1 MALPDFRINP
11 YVAPYVG
18 GLNKE
23 IGETID
29 QRVKTYEAAA
39 EFDDVLGYQ
48 TDTLKQQIAP
58 FEADNSYASELMNKY
73 RQGIAERAEKG
84 DYENMTREVKR
95 NARQF
100 AQEVTPLMAR
110 KEAFNAYRKELQDRH
125 EKGDID
131 TEMYTAALNRTVSD
145 NSNIDRTAV
154 MSGSFSGVRPSKR
167 EDISKLLDDA
177 IKGMEQQGYI
187 GKIQVNPDGT
197 YSVQGGKYRK
207 AEDILE
213 AAKQYLVGSSS
224 YRNYA
229 TSLGALGLEQ
239 KLASETASGLQYV
252 ANKYK
257 FHTPDATQGFV
268 PQTWLDWYDQK
279 TYKPSMSPSSVTD
292 NPNATNQFE
301 NTKFVNGFV
310 GRDTDYQ
317 RFNSTDGSYTSFTDA
332 QGKPITVEEAKKRR
346 SNEQLVGMTKA
357 GEAFAGQTDAYIV
370 NEKTVDKEQAQAIQN
385 QQNEAFTKLVQ
396 DTYLKERG
404 YVTHNDAERQ
414 AILSANNNR
423 WNSSEYRKQTYDTYK
438 KAIEQHKTTETFKWN
453 KFKPSST
460 KLVGDIQ
467 NIGKNSGVL
476 ETNLAGRPVSVL
488 TKSNDIPLKTGYQ
501 DGKKDINTVLSKLDG
516 WKPVS
521 MVDNGVLAFNPHDG
535 VPASSVT
542 LTLEKNGEYRQVELG
557 VGINQRDQTPKLQ
570 TLQNVALAHLSGNG
584 GVIQVPGTDGFKYKV
599 ISIPNQINPDSNS
612 PGFTSYVVGMDKN
625 NKEVGDRVLF
635 DQFIY
640 QMGNQLGDEFNRFAN
655 NE

>member
-23 IGETID
+23 LGETVD

-48 TDTLKQQIAP
+48 TDTLRQQIAP
-58 FEADNSYASELMNKY
+58 FEADSQYAGELMNKY
-73 RQGIAERAEKG
+73 RTGINERADKG
-84 DYENMTREVKR
+84 DYENMLREVKR

-100 AQEVTPLMAR
+100 SQEITPLIAR
-110 KEAFNAYRKELQDRH
+110 KEAFNAYRTKIQDAYQ
-125 EKGDID
+125 KGDID
-131 TEMYTAALNRTVSD
+131 TEMYNAAMQKTIAD
-145 NSNIDRTAV
+145 NSNVDRTAV
-154 MSGSFSGVRPSKR
+154 MSGAFSGFQPSKR

-207 AEDILE
+207 AEDILQ
-213 AAKQYLVGSSS
+213 AAQQFLLGSSGYKS
-224 YRNYA
+224 YA
-229 TSLGALGLEQ
+229 TTLGALGLNQ
-239 KLASETASGLQYV
+239 KLASETANGLQYV

-257 FHTPDATQGFV
+257 FHTPDAQQGFA

-292 NPNATNQFE
+292 NPNAINKFE
-301 NTKFVNGFV
+301 GFKFINGNLA
-310 GRDTDYQ
+310 RDTDYYAL
-317 RFNSTDGSYTSFTDA
+317 NKDGNYIAYFGHD
-332 QGKPITVEEAKKRR
+332 GNPITVASKEGLDKARGY
-346 SNEQLVGMTKA
+346 SSVGAGGVGNSSPELNYTSRLLEPEMAARLKA
-357 GEAFAGQTDAYIV
+357 E
-370 NEKTVDKEQAQAIQN
+370 QN
-385 QQNEAFTKLVQ
+385 QEFTKLVQ
-396 DTYLKERG
+396 DTYLKQRG
-404 YVTHNDAERQ
+404 KITLNENERQ
-414 AILSANNNR
+414 AILSANNNT
-423 WNSSEYRKQTYDTYK
+423 WNNPEYRKQVYDTYQ
-438 KAIEQHKTTETFKWN
+438 KAIQQHKTTETFKWN

-460 KLVGDIQ
+460 KLVGDIN

-476 ETNLAGRPVSVL
+476 ETSLAGRPVAVL
-488 TKSNDIPLKTGYQ
+488 TKSGDIPLKTGYQ
-501 DGKKDINTVLSKLDG
+501 DGKKDINTVLSKLSD

-542 LTLEKNGEYRQVELG
+542 LLLEKNGEYRQVELA

-570 TLQNVALAHLSGNG
+570 TLQNVATAHLSGNG
-584 GVIQVPGTDGFKYKV
+584 GIVQVPGTDGFKYKV

-612 PGFTSYVVGMDKN
+612 PGFTSYVVGMDKD
-625 NKEVGDRVLF
+625 NKEVGDKVLF

-640 QMGNQLGDEFNRFAN
+640 QMGNQLGDEFNRFNN

>member
-11 YVAPYVG
+11 YVSPYVG
-18 GLNKE
+18 GVNREL
-23 IGETID
+23 GETID

-58 FEADNSYASELMNKY
+58 FEADNQYASELMNKY
-73 RQGIAERAEKG
+73 REGIAARAEKG

-100 AQEVTPLMAR
+100 SQEVTPLIAR
-110 KEAFNAYRKELQDRH
+110 KEAFNAYRSKIQDSYQ
-125 EKGDID
+125 KGEID
-131 TEMYTAALNRTVSD
+131 TEMYNAAMQKTIAD
-145 NSNIDRTAV
+145 NSNVDRTAV
-154 MSGSFSGVRPSKR
+154 MSGSFSGFQPSKR

-213 AAKQYLVGSSS
+213 AAQQFLVGSSG

-229 TSLGALGLEQ
+229 TTLGALGLQ
-239 KLASETASGLQYV
+239 GKLASETAAGLQYV
-252 ANKYK
+252 TNKYK
-257 FHTPDATQGFV
+257 FHTPDAQQGFT
-268 PQTWLDWYDQK
+268 PQNWLDWYDQK

-292 NPNATNQFE
+292 NPNATNKFE
-301 NTKFVNGFV
+301 GTKFINGNLA
-310 GRDTDYQ
+310 RDTEFYRVDK
-317 RFNSTDGSYTSFTDA
+317 DGNYVGYYGADGNPITIASKEGLDKARGAGARGSELLYTSKA
-332 QGKPITVEEAKKRR
+332 VPPEGAARLREE
-346 SNEQLVGMTKA
+346 
-357 GEAFAGQTDAYIV
+357 
-370 NEKTVDKEQAQAIQN
+370 QN
-385 QQNEAFTKLVQ
+385 QEFTKLVQ
-396 DTYLKERG
+396 DTYLKQRG
-404 YVTHNDAERQ
+404 YVTHNEAERN
-414 AILSANNNR
+414 AILSANNSR
-423 WNSSEYRKQTYDTYK
+423 WNAPEYRKQVYDTYQ

-453 KFKPSST
+453 KYKPSSS
-460 KLVGDIQ
+460 KLVGDIT
-467 NIGKNSGVL
+467 NMGKNSGVL
-476 ETNLAGRPVSVL
+476 ETSLAGRPIAVL
-488 TKSNDIPLKTGYQ
+488 TKADGIPLKTGYQ

-516 WKPVS
+516 WKPVT

-542 LTLEKNGEYRQVELG
+542 LTLEKDGEYRQVELA

-584 GVIQVPGTDGFKYKV
+584 GIVQVPGTDGFKYKV

-625 NKEVGDRVLF
+625 GKEVGDRVLF
-635 DQFIY
+635 DQFTY
-640 QMGNQLGDEFNRFAN
+640 QMGNQLSDEFNRFNAN
-655 NE
+655 E

>member
-23 IGETID
+23 LGETVD

-48 TDTLKQQIAP
+48 TDTLRQQIAP
-58 FEADNSYASELMNKY
+58 FEADSQYAGELMNKY
-73 RQGIAERAEKG
+73 RTGINERADKG
-84 DYENMTREVKR
+84 DYENMLREVKR

-100 AQEVTPLMAR
+100 SQEITPLLAR
-110 KEAFNAYRKELQDRH
+110 KEAFNAYRTKIQDAYQ
-125 EKGDID
+125 KGDID
-131 TEMYTAALNRTVSD
+131 TEMYNAAMQKTIAD
-145 NSNIDRTAV
+145 NSNVDRTAV
-154 MSGSFSGVRPSKR
+154 MSGAFSGFQPSKR

-207 AEDILE
+207 AEDILQ
-213 AAKQYLVGSSS
+213 AAQQFLLGSSGYKS
-224 YRNYA
+224 YA
-229 TSLGALGLEQ
+229 TTLGALGLNQ
-239 KLASETASGLQYV
+239 KLASETANGLQYV

-257 FHTPDATQGFV
+257 FHTPDAQQGFA

-292 NPNATNQFE
+292 NPNAVNQFE
-301 NTKFVNGFV
+301 GTKFINGNLA
-310 GRDTDYQ
+310 RDTEYYKVDK
-317 RFNSTDGSYTSFTDA
+317 DGNYVGYYGYD
-332 QGKPITVEEAKKRR
+332 GNPITVASKEG
-346 SNEQLVGMTKA
+346 LDKA
-357 GEAFAGQTDAYIV
+357 RAAGAGGYGAFSTG
-370 NEKTVDKEQAQAIQN
+370 KHVDELNYTSKAVTPEMAARLRAE
-385 QQNEAFTKLVQ
+385 QNEAFTKLVQ
-396 DTYLKERG
+396 DTYLKQRG
-404 YVTHNDAERQ
+404 KITLNENERQ
-414 AILSANNNR
+414 AILSANNNT
-423 WNSSEYRKQTYDTYK
+423 WNNPEYRKQVYDTYQ
-438 KAIEQHKTTETFKWN
+438 KAIQQHKTTETFKWN

-460 KLVGDIQ
+460 KLVGDIS
-467 NIGKNSGVL
+467 NVGKNSGVL
-476 ETNLAGRPVSVL
+476 ETSLAGRPVAVL
-488 TKSNDIPLKTGYQ
+488 TKDGDIPLKTGYQ
-501 DGKKDINTVLSKLDG
+501 DGKKDINTVLSKLSG

-542 LTLEKNGEYRQVELG
+542 LLLEKDGEYRQVELA

-570 TLQNVALAHLSGNG
+570 TLQNVATAHLSGNG
-584 GVIQVPGTDGFKYKV
+584 GIVQVPGTDGFKYKV

-612 PGFTSYVVGMDKN
+612 PGFTSYVVGMDKD
-625 NKEVGDRVLF
+625 NKEVGDKVLF

-640 QMGNQLGDEFNRFAN
+640 QMGNQLGDEFNRFNN